1 MIVDTHAHFVPS
13 QSIETLR
20 AEPRLFRSVKL
31 IERDAKVRLAFND
44 QQPSRPMSPRLSDV
58 AHRKTW
64 LGAQCIDHQVIGSWL
79 DIFGYELPPDEGA
92 EWCRFLNDGL
102 LKAGRDI
109 AFFSPLACVPMQSG
123 KHAAKVLEEALAAG
137 FHGVMIGTQPKGVG
151 GNLDDPDLD
160 PFWQLASDQQVTVFV
175 HPMVACCD
183 DRLEGYNLVNC
194 VGRIGDTTTAI
205 ARLLFSGHIQRFPGV
220 NLVIAHGGAALPFM
234 LGRLRANHAR
244 HRDECADPV
253 EAFHRLYF
261 DTVLYDTP
269 ALNYLREVAGADRL
283 MLGSDSPFIDADP
296 MPFVN
301 DMRLS
306 DSERRA
312 ILGENAVRLFH
323 IHQHAVERGDGQ
335 NAKTGPCPAILPAE
349 NANPT
354 AALRP

>member
-1 MIVDTHAHFVPS
+1 MIVDCHAHFVPATT
-13 QSIETLR
+13 IEKLR
-20 AEPRLFRSVKL
+20 AERTLFRSVKL
-31 IERDAKVRLAFND
+31 AGDETKVRIAFND
-44 QQPSRPMSPRLSDV
+44 QEPSRPMSPRLSDV
-58 AHRKTW
+58 AHRKKW
-64 LGAQCIDHQVIGSWL
+64 LTSQCIDHQVIGSWL

-92 EWCRFLNDGL
+92 EWCRFLNAGL
-102 LKAGRDI
+102 LESGKSID
-109 AFFSPLACVPMQSG
+109 FFAPLACVPMQSG
-123 KHAAKVLEEALAAG
+123 KLAAKVLSEALAAA

-160 PFWQLASDQQVTVFV
+160 PFWQLASDARVTVLV

-194 VGRIGDTTTAI
+194 VGRIGDTTAAI
-205 ARLLFSGHIQRFPGV
+205 ARLLFCGHMQKYPGV
-220 NLVIAHGGAALPFM
+220 RLVIAHGGAALPFM
-234 LGRLRANHAR
+234 LGRLRANHQR
-244 HRDECADPV
+244 HADECADPIDG
-253 EAFHRLYF
+253 FHRMFF

-312 ILGENAVRLFH
+312 ILGETAVRLFN
-323 IHQHAVERGDGQ
+323 IKV
-335 NAKTGPCPAILPAE
+335 PA
-349 NANPT
+349 
-354 AALRP
+354 AA